1 MAWPSE
7 PSLPRIL
14 QASKFGHS
22 TGGDSTSHLF
32 ADTANLV
39 LSHLMEKVRKGSG

>member
-7 PSLPRIL
+7 PSLPTAL

-32 ADTANLV
+32 ANTRDLV
-39 LSHLMEKVRKGSG
+39 LSKFVGYIGVFL

>member
-7 PSLPRIL
+7 PSQLIL
-14 QASKFGHS
+14 LVSSKFGHS

-32 ADTANLV
+32 ATPLDSK
-39 LSHLMEKVRKGSG
+39 LSKFVGYTGVDP